1 MAAVRDMVVAVVVG
15 DMAVVV
21 AMVVGD
27 MGDMAVVVVGDMAV
41 VVAMVV
47 GDMVEAV
54 IVGDMAVVEVTTGEV
69 AVVDMLHEEET
80 EMNYPGERFVN

>member
-1 MAAVRDMVVAVVVG
+1 MMVVVAVAAVRDMVVAVVVG
-15 DMAVVV
+15 DMA
-21 AMVVGD
+21 A
-27 MGDMAVVVVGDMAV
+27 

-54 IVGDMAVVEVTTGEV
+54 IVGDMAVVEVTIGEV